1 MEGVDVSKYWMLCVY
16 AILVIYIV
24 AWFVLN
30 ALGKERR
37 AEYERK
43 QKEKASRQ
51 S

>member
-1 MEGVDVSKYWMLCVY
+1 MEGVDVSKYWMLCIY

-24 AWFVLN
+24 AWFILN

-43 QKEKASRQ
+43 QKENAGQQ